1 MKCALCVGKGRGI
14 FSWRCP
20 VPCCHKLMQVS
31 APRTA
36 ASIDDVGG
44 GSVVL
49 PCPQGEPPAAAAHI
63 DNRFI
68 LL

>member
-1 MKCALCVGKGRGI
+1 
-14 FSWRCP
+14 
-20 VPCCHKLMQVS
+20 MQVS

-49 PCPQGEPPAAAAHI
+49 PCPQGESPAAAAHI